1 MIFYRFYT
9 SRGSTLSKIIT
20 VLLIFYI
27 HYNLFDVKT
36 EIKPQQL
43 I

>member
-9 SRGSTLSKIIT
+9 SWGSTLSKVIT
-20 VLLIFYI
+20 ILLIFYI
-27 HYNLFDVKT
+27 YYNLFDVKA